1 MNTILLYGFSE
12 SERFFCKE
20 RFMMLFPHASFSEK
34 NASDDVHA
42 EEFDAA
48 VVHCRYSGWEAMETV
63 RKFTGRKKKT
73 VLFSLRKPDAVFLER
88 VWREMDE
95 NPELIFL
102 LLCPESPA
110 DIAGC
115 AESVSGKKKGFISA
129 AALRMKSTS
138 SLTRFL
144 DTSAMTM
151 TDLGIVHGILTGRME
166 KEMAAALGKSQHYIE
181 IRMAVLRERYEILK
195 TPEKLQALL
204 GWLGD

>member
-20 RFMMLFPHASFSEK
+20 RFMMLFPHASFSER
-34 NASDDVHA
+34 NAVDDVHA
-42 EEFDAA
+42 EEFNAA
-48 VVHCRYSGWEAMETV
+48 VIHCRYNGWEAMETV
-63 RKFTGRKKKT
+63 RRFTGKNKKT
-73 VLFSLRKPDAVFLER
+73 VLFSQRTPDAILLER
-88 VWREMDE
+88 VWREADE
-95 NPELIFL
+95 NPELVYL

-115 AESVSGKKKGFISA
+115 AEGVSGKKNGFISA
-129 AALRMKSTS
+129 AALRMKKNC

-151 TDLGIVHGILTGRME
+151 TDLGIVHGMLAGRME
-166 KEMAAALGKSQHYIE
+166 KEMAAALEKSQHYIE
-181 IRMAVLRERYEILK
+181 NRMAVLRERYEILR

-204 GWLGD
+204 GWLGE